1 MDSTPRR
8 SVLFAFFLIVLL
20 AGANAVA
27 VRFTV
32 AELAP
37 FWGAFLRFGTAALIF
52 WAVVIFRR
60 LPLPKGR
67 ALAGVLLY
75 GFLSIGASYAFI
87 YWGIR
92 KIPAGMSQ
100 VLLALV
106 PLVTFFA
113 AVLHGL
119 ESFRWRGLL
128 GAALA
133 VFGIGFAFFEGPSG
147 HLPVAPLL
155 AILAAAVCI
164 AEASI
169 VVKIFP
175 RSDPFVTNALGMTT
189 GGLSLAFFSRLVGES
204 WKIPVRAATWAS
216 ILYLILIG
224 SVIVF
229 YLFLYVLSHW
239 SASAT
244 SYQFV
249 LFPFVT
255 VVLSAWLAGE
265 TIGPG
270 LLIGGNFV
278 VAGVWIGAFSAK
290 PSARDRAVPL
300 PAVSSPAAE
309 PPDPGS

>member
-1 MDSTPRR
+1 MDSAPNR
-8 SVLFAFFLIVLL
+8 SVLLAFFLSVLL
-20 AGANAVA
+20 TGANAVA

-37 FWGAFLRFGTAALIF
+37 FWGAFLRFGSAALIF

-60 LPLPKGR
+60 LPLPRGR
-67 ALAGVLLY
+67 ALVGVLLY
-75 GFLSIGASYAFI
+75 GFLSFGASYAFI

-92 KIPAGMSQ
+92 KIPAGMTQ

-119 ESFRWRGLL
+119 ERFRWRGLL

-133 VFGIGFAFFEGPSG
+133 VLGIGFAFFEGPSG
-147 HLPVAPLL
+147 HFPAAPVL

-169 VVKIFP
+169 VVKTFP
-175 RSDPFVTNALGMTT
+175 RSDPFLTNALGMTT
-189 GGLSLAFFSRLVGES
+189 GGLSLAFFSRLAGEN

-224 SVIVF
+224 SVISF
-229 YLFLYVLSHW
+229 YLLLYILSHW
-239 SASAT
+239 TASAT

-255 VVLSAWLAGE
+255 VMLGAWLASE
-265 TIGPG
+265 AISPG
-270 LLIGGNFV
+270 LLVGGLLV
-278 VAGVWIGAFSAK
+278 VAGVWIGAFSVR
-290 PSARDRAVPL
+290 PSARDHAASL

-309 PPDPGS
+309 PPDPGG